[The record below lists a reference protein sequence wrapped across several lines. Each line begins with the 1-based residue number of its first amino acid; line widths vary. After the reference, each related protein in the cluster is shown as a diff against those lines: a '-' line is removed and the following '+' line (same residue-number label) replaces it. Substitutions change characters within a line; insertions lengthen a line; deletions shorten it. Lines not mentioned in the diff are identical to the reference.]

1 MDVLSGI
8 SVFGPHA
15 YAGDLKIVIGPE
27 GEDPQSKI
35 SLAAIRLKESD
46 DDSCLW
52 WLRCEDEQLRNIIKA
67 TLR

>member
-1 MDVLSGI
+1 MFSL
-8 SVFGPHA
+8 HT

-27 GEDPQSKI
+27 GEDPKSKTG
-35 SLAAIRLKESD
+35 LAAIRLKESD